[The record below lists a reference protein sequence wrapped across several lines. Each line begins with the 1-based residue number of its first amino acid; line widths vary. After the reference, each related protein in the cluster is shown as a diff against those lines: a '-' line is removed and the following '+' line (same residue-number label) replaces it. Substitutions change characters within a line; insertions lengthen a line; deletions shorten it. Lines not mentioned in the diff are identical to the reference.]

1 METVNL
7 ELNSN
12 EVLTLYKVLASLSD
26 PGELEETM
34 KGLSLMERMDIN
46 RIFEVVMSEAINLD
60 GFERKR
66 LEE

>member
-1 METVNL
+1 METVRL

-26 PGELEETM
+26 AAALEETM

-46 RIFEVVMSEAINLD
+46 RIFEVVITEAINLE